1 MSSRSLAD
9 TIVERV
15 RRLVEEYIVTVIAR
29 DSIMVKYANGEV
41 TVTQAWRDYVVNIYM
56 AKAGRIS
63 ASTFTSRD
71 PVEAAART
79 ATLIEKLQP
88 SPLYA
93 PLPQPTGKPSS
104 TVDPKVRDLSLSGD
118 AARLVEDVDVS
129 RYGDVAG
136 MNSLEY
142 SKAYMMGSNGLD
154 AEFEVTSFSGY
165 MRVFRGES
173 SGQWAWVSTRYEP
186 ALALKA
192 IDKAGELASL
202 CSTLPLE
209 RIASGTYR
217 VLLSPMVAG
226 NLMERVAFAASAG
239 SVIFGF
245 SFLQGRQKGDVIA
258 SGKLTLREIPLDP
271 SLPGYRSVDDEGV
284 ATRDKAIIERGVF
297 KGLLHNTKTAK
308 LMGEESTGNAGW
320 ILPRIFNLEI
330 EGGSLREEELLEA
343 LGDGIYATNNWYTR
357 FQNYLEGTFSTVTR
371 DALLVVRGGKPIACA
386 RRARLTG
393 RLPEL
398 IANIEDLSRERWPI
412 QWWEVDMPFI
422 IPHVIVSKL
431 GVTMEG

>member
-41 TVTQAWRDYVVNIYM
+41 TVTQAWRDYVVSIYM

-104 TVDPKVRDLSLSGD
+104 TVDPKVKDLSLSGD

-371 DALLVVRGGKPIACA
+371 DTLLVVRGGKPIACA

-412 QWWEVDMPFI
+412 QWWEVDTPFI

>member
-1 MSSRSLAD
+1 VSSRSLAD
-9 TIVERV
+9 AIVERV
-15 RRLVEEYIVTVIAR
+15 KGLVEEYIVTVIAR

-41 TVTQAWRDYVVNIYM
+41 TVTQAWRDYVVSIYM

-142 SKAYMMGSNGLD
+142 SKAYMIGSNGLD
-154 AEFEVTSFSGY
+154 AEFEITSFSGY

-343 LGDGIYATNNWYTR
+343 LGDGVYATNNWYTR

-398 IANIEDLSRERWPI
+398 IASIEDLSRERWPI
-412 QWWEVDMPFI
+412 QWWEVDTPFI

>member
-41 TVTQAWRDYVVNIYM
+41 TVTQAWRDYVVSIYM

-398 IANIEDLSRERWPI
+398 IASIEDLSRERWPI
-412 QWWEVDMPFI
+412 QWWEVDTPFI

>member
-41 TVTQAWRDYVVNIYM
+41 TVTQAWRDYVVSIYM

-412 QWWEVDMPFI
+412 QWWEVDTPFI

>member
-1 MSSRSLAD
+1 VSSRSLAD
-9 TIVERV
+9 AIVERV
-15 RRLVEEYIVTVIAR
+15 KGLVEEYIVTVIAR

-41 TVTQAWRDYVVNIYM
+41 TVTQAWRDYVVSIYM

-142 SKAYMMGSNGLD
+142 SKAYMTGSNGLD
-154 AEFEVTSFSGY
+154 AEFEITSFSGY

-284 ATRDKAIIERGVF
+284 STRDKAIVERGVF

-343 LGDGIYATNNWYTR
+343 LGDGVYATNNWYTR

-398 IANIEDLSRERWPI
+398 IASIEDLSRERWPI
-412 QWWEVDMPFI
+412 QWWEVDAPFI

>member
-15 RRLVEEYIVTVIAR
+15 RGLVEEYIVTVIAR

-173 SGQWAWVSTRYEP
+173 SGQWAWVSTGYEP
-186 ALALKA
+186 VLALKA

-209 RIASGTYR
+209 RIASGAYR

-330 EGGSLREEELLEA
+330 EGGSLREEDLLEA

-398 IANIEDLSRERWPI
+398 IASIEDLSRERWPI
-412 QWWEVDMPFI
+412 QWWEVDTPFI

>member
-15 RRLVEEYIVTVIAR
+15 RGLVEEYIVTVIAR

-41 TVTQAWRDYVVNIYM
+41 TVTQAWRDYVVSIYM

-104 TVDPKVRDLSLSGD
+104 TVDPKVKDLSLSGD

-371 DALLVVRGGKPIACA
+371 DTLLVVRGGKPIACA

-412 QWWEVDMPFI
+412 QWWEVDTPFI